1 MQVPWSYPSTA
12 EASKIVVDNTRAEQ
26 LLHKLLSRAEIRRE
40 GLITQFVPIDDTPLN
55 FMTFLLGEPAD
66 LREFFNLYWHWHRS
80 GHITRLVRNVLPGGG
95 AMDIHLLGLDFGM
108 TLNRDVSPPAGADVS
123 FWARDVCMLRLRLQG
138 AIDESWPGHH
148 HEINRT
154 SCSFLH
160 YGSGMKTSF
169 QIPEKHPV
177 SSISLL
183 FREEYLRERL
193 HPDYQGL
200 VQILSDKGQ
209 ALEPEARMTSV
220 PVTSELFDTSGIMF
234 DLSEDDPMY
243 PARIEA
249 YAHLLLA
256 AAMKSLRAGAVTGVE
271 GVRLRES
278 DMRQLAAVKARI
290 DADFAQPLTRDEL
303 ASWAGVNRTKLSEG
317 FRVMFGATLH
327 DYLVDCRMNAARAL
341 LLQGIPVADV
351 AERVGYQD
359 RGSFSKLFKRLH
371 GVSPSD
377 YQL

>member
-1 MQVPWSYPSTA
+1 
-12 EASKIVVDNTRAEQ
+12 
-26 LLHKLLSRAEIRRE
+26 
-40 GLITQFVPIDDTPLN
+40 
-55 FMTFLLGEPAD
+55 
-66 LREFFNLYWHWHRS
+66 
-80 GHITRLVRNVLPGGG
+80 
-95 AMDIHLLGLDFGM
+95 
-108 TLNRDVSPPAGADVS
+108 
-123 FWARDVCMLRLRLQG
+123 
-138 AIDESWPGHH
+138 
-148 HEINRT
+148 
-154 SCSFLH
+154 
-160 YGSGMKTSF
+160 
-169 QIPEKHPV
+169 
-177 SSISLL
+177 
-183 FREEYLRERL
+183 
-193 HPDYQGL
+193 
-200 VQILSDKGQ
+200 
-209 ALEPEARMTSV
+209 
-220 PVTSELFDTSGIMF
+220 
-234 DLSEDDPMY
+234 MY

-341 LLQGIPVADV
+341 LLQGITVADV